1 MRPWYKYSTNSSHCG
16 RTYIPID
23 RSYNDHKKSMD
34 GFEADN
40 SYSDKKAFFNRHFH
54 NSYRN
59 RLIYYDNFIRKHVT
73 KEDDILS
80 IGSGRCVNELLL
92 LEDGYSIVCS
102 DLDQLGAYKM
112 TKQLFPNFQFKK
124 FDILKNSSQEKYN
137 VILCLSLIYLFNA
150 EELNKF
156 FMNVRN
162 SLTKEGFLILDSAG
176 SPDNLLSHFIHE
188 ELLKYE
194 TKTKAFIKTIRTP
207 RKEILITKHT
217 GYRRKDREIINS
229 AKLSGFILCDQ
240 ENYDFLTELCRSYL
254 LNRLIESFSSMEK
267 VFCLIGRHIPYIRM
281 FKFKRDG

>member
-1 MRPWYKYSTNSSHCG
+1 MRPWYKYFTDSSDCQST
-16 RTYIPID
+16 YVPID
-23 RSYNDHKKSMD
+23 RSYKDHKKSMD

-40 SYSDKKAFFNRHFH
+40 SYTNKKAFFNKHFH

-59 RLIYYDNFIRKHVT
+59 RLVYYDKFIRKHIN

-80 IGSGRCVNELLL
+80 IGSGRCINELFL
-92 LEDGYSIVCS
+92 LEDGYRIVCS
-102 DLDQLGAYKM
+102 DLDILGAYKV
-112 TKQLFPNFQFKK
+112 TKELFPKFRFKK
-124 FDILKNSSQEKYN
+124 LDILKSSTQEKYD

-150 EELNKF
+150 GELNNF
-156 FMNVRN
+156 FINVRK
-162 SLTKEGFLILDSAG
+162 SLKNRGFLILDSAG
-176 SPDNLLSHFIHE
+176 SPDNVLSHFLHE

-194 TKTKAFIKTIRTP
+194 TRTKAFIKTIRNK

-229 AKLSGFILCDQ
+229 AKLGGFILCDK

-254 LNRLIESFSSMEK
+254 LNRLIESVSSMEK
-267 VFCLIGRHIPYIRM
+267 VFRLIGRHIPYIRM